1 MRKIFDFIFRC
12 LLLIN
17 IKSERSDKK
26 KEAEFQKG
34 VILSLLLNEKT
45 TGQSI
50 AFFKEIESE
59 FLDEMEHRLEKSE
72 NEFLTIQKLLSTNKK
87 QLK

>member
-1 MRKIFDFIFRC
+1 MKNLFNFIARC

-17 IKSERSDKK
+17 IKAERSDKQ

-45 TGQSI
+45 TNQSI
-50 AFFKEIESE
+50 TFFKEIESE
-59 FLDEMEHRLEKSE
+59 FLDEMEQRLEKSE
-72 NEFLTIQKLLSTNKK
+72 SEFLIIQKLLSNKK
-87 QLK
+87 N

>member
-1 MRKIFDFIFRC
+1 MKKIINWISRC
-12 LLLIN
+12 LLVIN

-45 TGQSI
+45 TSQSI

-59 FLDEMEHRLEKSE
+59 FLDEMKHRLEKSE
-72 NEFLTIQKLLSTNKK
+72 NEFLTIQKLLSNNKK
-87 QLK
+87 S